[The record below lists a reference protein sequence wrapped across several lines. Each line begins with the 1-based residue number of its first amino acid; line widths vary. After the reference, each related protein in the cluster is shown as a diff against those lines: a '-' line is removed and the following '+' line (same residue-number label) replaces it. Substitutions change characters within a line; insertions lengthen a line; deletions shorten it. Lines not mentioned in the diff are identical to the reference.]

1 MIVLHLER
9 NVLRNIRLA
18 HPWSRPKVPVL
29 HITAIIKENSMQFNL
44 NCPIPISEYDKVL
57 MAHGGGGKLSDQL
70 IHKMFFT
77 HLDNE
82 YLRLAHDG
90 AILQI
95 PPGRLAFSTDSYIVQ
110 PIFFP
115 GGNIGELAVNG
126 TVNDL
131 SCCGAKPLYLSL
143 AFIIEEGFPM
153 QDLWTIVQSIKHSAD
168 QAGVLIVTG
177 DTKVVEKGKGDKI
190 FINTSG
196 IGVIPDGIDIKPAN
210 CKPGD
215 VIIVNGNIADHGIA
229 VLSSRQGLQFETS
242 IISDTAPLNSMVEA
256 ILKVTDKVHVLR
268 DPTRGGLA
276 SSLNEI
282 AKASETGIDIE
293 EINIPMNEEVKGA
306 CEILGFDPLYI
317 ANEGKI
323 LVFVPESESKKVLE
337 AMRAHP
343 LGTNS
348 SIIGRVTEEHKKIVK
363 LKTSLGTSRIVDMIS
378 GEQLPRIC

>member
-1 MIVLHLER
+1 MLQ
-9 NVLRNIRLA
+9 
-18 HPWSRPKVPVL
+18 WSLPKVPVL
-29 HITAIIKENSMQFNL
+29 PITAIIKEKIMHFNL

-82 YLRLAHDG
+82 YLRKAHDG
-90 AILQI
+90 AILQL
-95 PPGRLAFSTDSYIVQ
+95 PAGRLAFSTDSYIVQ

-153 QDLWTIVQSIKHSAD
+153 KDLWAIVQSIKHSAD
-168 QAGVLIVTG
+168 AAGVLIVTG

-196 IGVIPDGIDIKPAN
+196 IGVIPDGIDINPTN

-242 IISDTAPLNSMVEA
+242 IISDTAPLNGLVEA
-256 ILKVTDKVHVLR
+256 IIKITNRIHVLR

-282 AKASETGIDIE
+282 AKASETGIDLE
-293 EINIPMNEEVKGA
+293 ENHIPINEEVKGA

-323 LVFVPESESKKVLE
+323 LVFVPESESEKVLE
-337 AMRAHP
+337 AMQKHP
-343 LGTNS
+343 LGKNS
-348 SIIGRVTEEHKKIVK
+348 SIIGRVTDEHKRIVK
-363 LKTSLGTSRIVDMIS
+363 LKTSLGTSRIIDMIS

>member
-1 MIVLHLER
+1 MEF
-9 NVLRNIRLA
+9 
-18 HPWSRPKVPVL
+18 
-29 HITAIIKENSMQFNL
+29 TL
-44 NCPIPISEYDKVL
+44 NCPIPLKDYDKVL
-57 MAHGGGGKLSDQL
+57 LAHGGGGKLSDQL
-70 IHKMFFT
+70 IRKMIFPSLT
-77 HLDNE
+77 NE
-82 YLRLAHDG
+82 LLNKAHDG
-90 AILQI
+90 AVMTIGNQRI
-95 PPGRLAFSTDSYIVQ
+95 AFSTDSYIVQ

-153 QDLWTIVQSIKHSAD
+153 EDLWKIVQSIARSAEI
-168 QAGVLIVTG
+168 AGVQVVTG

-196 IGVIPDGIDIKPAN
+196 IGIVYEGVEISPAR

-215 VIIVNGNIADHGIA
+215 CILINGYIADHGIA
-229 VLSSRQGLQFETS
+229 VMASRQGLQFETS
-242 IISDTAPLNSMVEA
+242 IQSDTAPLNGLVET
-256 ILKVTDKVHVLR
+256 ILQASSQVHVLR

-282 AKASETGIDIE
+282 AFASNTGIILDE
-293 EINIPMNEEVKGA
+293 NSIPVREEVKGA

-323 LVFVPESESKKVLE
+323 LVFVPEAEAETVLR
-337 AMRAHP
+337 AMRSHP
-343 LGTNS
+343 HGQQS
-348 SIIGRVTEEHKKIVK
+348 EIIGKVTAESPGLVRIR
-363 LKTSLGTSRIVDMIS
+363 TQIGSTRIVDMIS

>member
-1 MIVLHLER
+1 ME
-9 NVLRNIRLA
+9 
-18 HPWSRPKVPVL
+18 
-29 HITAIIKENSMQFNL
+29 FNL
-44 NCPIPISEYDKVL
+44 NCPIPLNEYDKVL
-57 MAHGGGGKLSDQL
+57 LAHGGGGKLSDQL
-70 IHKMFFT
+70 IHKMFFS
-77 HLDNE
+77 HLDNP
-82 YLRLAHDG
+82 YLRKAHDG
-90 AILQI
+90 ATLDL
-95 PPGRLAFSTDSYIVQ
+95 PPGRIAFSTDSYIVQ

-115 GGNIGELAVNG
+115 GGNIGELAING

-153 QDLWTIVQSIKHSAD
+153 QDLWTIVQSIKNSAD
-168 QAGVLIVTG
+168 AAGVQIVTG
-177 DTKVVEKGKGDKI
+177 DTKVVEKGKGDQI

-196 IGVIPDGIDIKPAN
+196 IGIIPEGIDIAPVN
-210 CKPGD
+210 CKAGD
-215 VIIVNGNIADHGIA
+215 LIIINGNIAEHGIA

-242 IISDTAPLNSMVEA
+242 IKSDTAPLNGLVEA
-256 ILKVTDKVHVLR
+256 ILNVTKDIHVLR

-282 AKASETGIDIE
+282 AKTSNTGISLDERDIP
-293 EINIPMNEEVKGA
+293 INEEVKGA

-323 LVFVPESESKKVLE
+323 LVFVPENESKKVLN

-343 LGTNS
+343 YGKNS
-348 SIIGRVTEEHKKIVK
+348 NIIGRVLDEHPRIVK
-363 LKTSLGTSRIVDMIS
+363 IKTSIGTSRIVDMIS